1 MTDFLINADYLL
13 TLLTL
18 VFVVFLFI
26 VVYRMKNKNQ
36 IHYAFQILMTT
47 IFIWTLGAAALAT
60 DSLLGNPTRIWL
72 VYMAYVGLILTP
84 VAILF
89 LGLVFAKSSIKL
101 SWRYGLLLIVPIVS
115 IVMLFTNESHHLFYK
130 SIEYSTLTV
139 ASYLGDYFFI
149 HTIYSYVCITVGMAY
164 LIYFSIKNAG
174 FFSRQS
180 ILIAVGIISSFLYN
194 ILITVQVINVQF
206 HTNVIAFFIPLVLFY
221 FAILRFNFLSIMP
234 IALQN
239 VVDHISDCYLV
250 IDKNLSVIEFNR
262 PFQEKLGS
270 FLNITR
276 GETMDQLIDREHKLE
291 AAALLR
297 QFKEFVIEQLPVSY
311 EKNLLI
317 NGQTTYFTIEITP
330 IFVKG
335 AYISTIILLK
345 DITEIKQ
352 ASELIQK
359 NYEMLAEKERLAS
372 LGQLIGGIAHNLKTP
387 IMSISGG
394 IEGLKDLINEY
405 KDSIGNPLVFDEDH
419 RAIAND
425 MMGWVKKMGPH
436 CSYMSA
442 IISTVK
448 GQTAQFVHS
457 QDLSF
462 TLDELIKRVELLMMH
477 ELKSFHC
484 VLKIS
489 NQMDQFTELR
499 GDVNSLVQIIDNL
512 IINSIQSYAG
522 KSGVIELEVK
532 GIDSGILF
540 TLKDYGKG
548 IDPVIQQKLFKEM
561 VTTKGKNGTG
571 LGLYMSHSTIKGQF
585 GGNMWFESQPGLGT
599 SFFIEIPLKR

>member
-1 MTDFLINADYLL
+1 MAELLSNVDYLL
-13 TLLTL
+13 TLLTI
-18 VFVVFLFI
+18 VFVLFLSI

-36 IHYAFQILMTT
+36 IHYAFMVLMATV
-47 IFIWTLGAAALAT
+47 FVWALGAAILAT
-60 DSLLGNPTRIWL
+60 DSLQGHPTRTWV
-72 VYMAYVGLILTP
+72 VYLAYVGLILTP
-84 VAILF
+84 EAILF

-101 SWRYGLLLIVPIVS
+101 SWRYALLLIIPAIS
-115 IVMLFTNESHHLFYK
+115 IFMLFTNEFHHLFYE
-130 SIEYSTLTV
+130 SIEYSTLTDV
-139 ASYLGDYFFI
+139 GQLGIYFLI
-149 HTIYSYVCITVGMAY
+149 HTLYSYSCITIGMVY

-194 ILITVQVINVQF
+194 ILITVQVIKVDF

-221 FAILRFNFLSIMP
+221 FGILRFNFLSIMP

-262 PFQEKLGS
+262 PFQDKFS
-270 FLNITR
+270 NILKINR
-276 GETMDQLIDREHKLE
+276 GETLDQLINRENNPE
-291 AAALLR
+291 AVALLR
-297 QFKEFVIEQLPVSY
+297 RFKDFVVEQIPVSY
-311 EKNLLI
+311 EKSLLI
-317 NGQTTYFTIEITP
+317 NGLTTYFTIEITP

-394 IEGLKDLINEY
+394 IEGLKDLISEY
-405 KDSIGNPLVFDEDH
+405 KDSIGNPAVLDEDH
-419 RAIAND
+419 KAIAND

-448 GQTAQFVHS
+448 GQTAQFANS

-484 VLKIS
+484 ILKIS

-512 IINSIQSYAG
+512 IINSIHAYSG
-522 KSGVIELEVK
+522 KSGEIHLEIQEK
-532 GIDSGILF
+532 NSGILF
-540 TLKDYGKG
+540 TLKDFGKG
-548 IDPVIQQKLFKEM
+548 IEAAIQQKLFREM

-585 GGNMWFESQPGLGT
+585 GGNMWFESQIGQGT
-599 SFFIEIPLKR
+599 TFFIEIPLKH

>member
-1 MTDFLINADYLL
+1 MLNLLSNPGYLMTIITLILL
-13 TLLTL
+13 VILLLL
-18 VFVVFLFI
+18 VL
-26 VVYRMKNKNQ
+26 RMKNKNQ
-36 IHYAFQILMTT
+36 IHYVFFLLMSTL
-47 IFIWTLGAAALAT
+47 FLWTLGASILVT
-60 DSLLGNPTRIWL
+60 DSLLGNPIQIWAVDL
-72 VYMAYVGLILTP
+72 AYIGLILTP
-84 VAILF
+84 VAALF
-89 LGLVFAKSSIKL
+89 LGLVFAKSTIRFT
-101 SWRYGLLLIVPIVS
+101 WRYALLLIVPIIS
-115 IVMLFTNESHHLFYK
+115 IVMLLTNELHHLFYK
-130 SIEYSTLTV
+130 TIEYATLTH
-139 ASYLGDYFFI
+139 AEKLGDYFFI
-149 HTIYSYVCITVGMAY
+149 HTIYSYICITVGMAY
-164 LIYFSIKNAG
+164 LIIFSIKNAG

-180 ILIAVGIISSFLYN
+180 ILIVIGIISSFLCN
-194 ILITVQVINVQF
+194 ILISLQIIYVDFHINV
-206 HTNVIAFFIPLVLFY
+206 VVVSIPLVLFY

-262 PFQEKLGS
+262 PFQNKFGS

-276 GETMDQLIDREHKLE
+276 GETLDHLIERENNPE
-291 AAALLR
+291 AVALLCR
-297 QFKEFVIEQLPVSY
+297 FKDFVIEQIPVNY
-311 EKNLLI
+311 EKSLLI
-317 NGQTTYFTIEITP
+317 NGLTTYFTIEITP

-405 KDSIGNPLVFDEDH
+405 KDSIGNPVVLDDDH
-419 RAIAND
+419 RAIAHD

-448 GQTAQFVHS
+448 GQTAQFVNS

-512 IINSIQSYAG
+512 IINSIHSYAG
-522 KSGVIELEVK
+522 KSGEIQLEIK
-532 GIDSGILF
+532 EKDSGILF
-540 TLKDYGKG
+540 TLKDFGKG

-599 SFFIEIPLKR
+599 SFFIEIPLKL